1 MRLVELFLNE
11 TTEEDRAII
20 SLAEPIHSFLQKY
33 ADQDLDWDDENSE
46 ALYVGKIGQLLDTPF
61 KGIDDI
67 KIVIMS
73 DSALLVRAKKESPNT
88 RDAPAGLWDANTKTM
103 IFNADYLSADF
114 MKSTIAHEHRH
125 MLDDVKSEFRV
136 AGSKR
141 YTTPKDKEYRQPK
154 DDPYSPNM
162 QYLAQPA
169 EINARFVQVL
179 NAIVPKI
186 KRLSS
191 QPKLE
196 ARDKLHKILRYEMDM
211 YDVAGMFRDKN
222 NSRDYKRLL
231 KRGADFIDKELEH
244 VQQSK

>member
-20 SLAEPIHSFLQKY
+20 SLSEPIYSFLQKY

-46 ALYVGKIGQLLDTPF
+46 TLYVGKIGQFFDTPF
-61 KGIDDI
+61 EGIDDI
-67 KIVIMS
+67 KITIMS
-73 DSALLVRAKKESPNT
+73 DSALLDRIRKENPKAK
-88 RDAPAGLWDANTKTM
+88 DAPGGLWDANTRTI

-114 MKSTIAHEHRH
+114 MKSTIAHELRH
-125 MLDDVKSEFRV
+125 MLDDIKSEFRV

-141 YTTPKDKEYRQPK
+141 YSTPKDKEYRK
-154 DDPYSPNM
+154 TKNDPYAPDM

-169 EINARFVQVL
+169 EINARFIQVL
-179 NAIVPKI
+179 RALVPKI

-196 ARDKLHKILRYEMDM
+196 ARNKLHKMLRYEMDM
-211 YDVAGMFRDKN
+211 HDVAGMFRDKN
-222 NSRDYKRLL
+222 NSSDYKRLL
-231 KRGADFIDKELEH
+231 KRGAAFIDKELEH